1 MKTMKD
7 ILGAFKWD
15 TKGASKGSFM
25 GFNVSPEL
33 DIEVITNLIP
43 ASFMFEISLINFYNF
58 SQIIFT
64 IWFYLH

>member
-1 MKTMKD
+1 MEGD
-7 ILGAFKWD
+7 LEEDLNLILEGD
-15 TKGASKGSFM
+15 SKGQIKQDLF
-25 GFNVSPEL
+25 EL

-58 SQIIFT
+58 SQIIST